1 MRGWMAL
8 ALLTVALSGCATQGE
23 GLSWAFGEDRQEGL
37 KLVLGRPFTDDVRI
51 VALCQ
56 PRSGEM
62 RLTIVGRLGDP
73 AVIELHSGKL
83 WRRYAGA
90 GIGDDA
96 ESPGAVDIQFEL
108 SADDPV
114 LSRVADTGELT
125 VVLGDRRMVL
135 PNGFAPAHDF
145 ITACRSGGG
154 LGR

>member
-1 MRGWMAL
+1 MRSWMAL
-8 ALLTVALSGCATQGE
+8 ALLTVALGGCATQGG

-37 KLVLGRPFTDDVRI
+37 KLVLGRPFTDNELI

-56 PRSGEM
+56 SRSGEV
-62 RLTIVGRLGDP
+62 RLTLVGRPGDP

-83 WRRYAGA
+83 WQRYGGA
-90 GIGDDA
+90 GIGEDA
-96 ESPGAVDIQFEL
+96 ESPGALDIQFEL

-135 PNGFAPAHDF
+135 PNGFAQVHDF
-145 ITACRSGGG
+145 ITLCRAAGG
-154 LGR
+154 